1 MIIIPAIDLKEGNC
15 VRLLQGDFSRMTVFS
30 RDPVEIAARWKEE
43 GAERLHVVDLDGS
56 RAGRPVNGGVIERIV
71 RDTGLPVQLGGGIRN
86 METVKSYVESGV
98 RWVILGTAAWK
109 NPEFVFEACRL
120 YPRQVMLGLDAGEGR
135 LLVEAWTEDSGR
147 MALDVAKQYETSG
160 IAAIVY
166 TDTTRDGTETGVN
179 VESTR
184 HLAES
189 VRVPVIASGG
199 VSGIGDIKRLKE
211 VASSGICGVIVGKAL
226 YTGALPLREA
236 LRVAG
241 A

>member
-1 MIIIPAIDLKEGNC
+1 LIIIPAIDLKEGNC

>member
-15 VRLLQGDFSRMTVFS
+15 VRLLQGDFARVTVFS

-43 GAERLHVVDLDGS
+43 GARRLHVVDLDGS
-56 RAGRPVNGGVIERIV
+56 RTGRPVNGAVIERIV
-71 RDTGLPVQLGGGIRN
+71 RETGLPVQLGGGIRTL
-86 METVKSYVESGV
+86 ETVRSYLESGV

-109 NPEFVFEACRL
+109 NPDFVFEACRL
-120 YPRQVMLGLDAGEGR
+120 YPRQIMLGIDAGEGR

-147 MALDVAKQYETSG
+147 MAFDVAKQYETSG
-160 IAAIVY
+160 IDAIVY
-166 TDTTRDGTETGVN
+166 TDTTRDGMETGVN

-189 VRVPVIASGG
+189 VKIPVIASGG
-199 VSGIGDIKRLKE
+199 VSGIGDIERLKA

-226 YTGALPLREA
+226 YTGALSLGEA

>member
-56 RAGRPVNGGVIERIV
+56 RAGRPVNGRVIERIV

-86 METVKSYVESGV
+86 LETVKSYLESGV

-120 YPRQVMLGLDAGEGR
+120 YPHRVMLGLDAGEGR

-160 IAAIVY
+160 MAAIVY
-166 TDTTRDGTETGVN
+166 TDTMRDGMETGVN

-189 VRVPVIASGG
+189 VRIPVIASGG
-199 VSGIGDIKRLKE
+199 VSGIDDIKRLKE
-211 VASSGICGVIVGKAL
+211 VASSGICGVIIGKAL
-226 YTGALPLREA
+226 YTGALSLGEA